1 MCQSKN
7 QEMLVLPSPKQ
18 VELNEKNFVLYAA
31 RNYTNPRCLD
41 PEEFEED
48 LTRFK
53 YLKRLFSRYK
63 DKHELQERLILNHLT
78 VIHNVFGI
86 RAATEMCFFKIDH
99 AVWPALKTF
108 LLYLNLLHPDDYLLI
123 PTDPIVIKSL
133 QKL

>member
-1 MCQSKN
+1 
-7 QEMLVLPSPKQ
+7 MLLLPTTKQ
-18 VELNEKNFVLYAA
+18 IELTEKNFALFAA
-31 RNYTNPRCLD
+31 RNYINPRVLD
-41 PEEFEED
+41 PEEFDED

-63 DKHELQERLILNHLT
+63 DKQELQERLILNHLT

-86 RAATEMCFFKIDH
+86 KAATEMCFFKIDK

-108 LLYLNLLHPDDYLLI
+108 LIYLNLLHDDDYVLI
-123 PTDPIVIKSL
+123 PTDLAVTKKL

>member
-1 MCQSKN
+1 
-7 QEMLVLPSPKQ
+7 MLLLPQPSQ
-18 VELNEKNFVLYAA
+18 VELTEKNFALFAA
-31 RNYTNPRCLD
+31 RNYINPRCLD

-63 DKHELQERLILNHLT
+63 DKQELQERLILNHLT

-86 RAATEMCFFKIDH
+86 KAATDMCFFKIDQ

-108 LLYLNLLHPDDYLLI
+108 LLYLNLLHEDDRVMI
-123 PTDPIVIKSL
+123 PIDLVVVKKL

>member
-1 MCQSKN
+1 
-7 QEMLVLPSPKQ
+7 MLLLPQPSQ
-18 VELNEKNFVLYAA
+18 VKLTEKNFALFAA
-31 RNYTNPRCLD
+31 KNYINPRCLD

-63 DKHELQERLILNHLT
+63 DKQELQERLILNHLT

-86 RAATEMCFFKIDH
+86 KAATEMCFFKIDQE
-99 AVWPALKTF
+99 VWPALKTF
-108 LLYLNLLHPDDYLLI
+108 LLYLNLLHETDHVMI
-123 PTDPIVIKSL
+123 PTDLVVVKKL